1 MNQRSQTTAWIAVIV
16 IALAAALSYS
26 ILAVRS
32 PGKFDS
38 PDENAN
44 YFFASR
50 IASGLPMAAPLPTEL
65 HGQSLT
71 YPRNAWVI
79 DDAVVPA
86 SFLGLVDFYG
96 FIGRAL
102 GSGVILFLTPIFSAL
117 AIIALYG
124 LTSRIWGRRVALL
137 SACLLAI
144 HPVFWY
150 YSARGMFHNV
160 LFFDLII
167 IGAWSLS
174 VAINWSNDRRWR
186 RAAGLGLYF
195 VAGFSIGQALA
206 VRTAEIGWVLL
217 LLLVALWLVRRRL
230 DVRYGLWIGIV
241 GLCLPIVILFAHNAE
256 VFGSPTSFG
265 YSRGL
270 AEGAVSQGWSSALI
284 NLILPFGLDIIQA
297 ATNAWKFG
305 VVLTWWISVPVI
317 IGFVMAYPRPPSS
330 SARRAYWWMFLALA
344 VWLAAYYGSWTLH
357 DEPNP
362 DAITIGTSYTRYWLP
377 VYVLGL
383 PFAALC
389 LERLLTIPRGQTRWL
404 GAMAAV
410 MLAISMTWLSV
421 DLVIADDVQGL
432 AVIRQ
437 HSVNY
442 RQLTNEVAR
451 QTPSNAVIIS
461 GRGDKFLFP
470 ERPVIYAVEN
480 RDDVRTVIRLMT
492 RVPVYIYVSPVQPLD
507 EVKRFWNDQEI
518 GLKSEQRLSDSGRLY
533 RLEIS
538 SND

>member
-1 MNQRSQTTAWIAVIV
+1 
-16 IALAAALSYS
+16 
-26 ILAVRS
+26 
-32 PGKFDS
+32 
-38 PDENAN
+38 
-44 YFFASR
+44 ASR
-50 IASGLPMAAPLPTEL
+50 VAAGLPMAAPLPIEL

-86 SFLGLVDFYG
+86 SFLGLVDLYG
-96 FIGRAL
+96 LIGRVL
-102 GSGVILFLTPIFSAL
+102 GRGAILFLTPVFSAL

-124 LTSRIWGRRVALL
+124 LVDRIWSRRVALL

-144 HPVFWY
+144 QPVFWY

-167 IGAWSLS
+167 IGAWALSLA
-174 VAINWSNDRRWR
+174 VDWSHGRHWR
-186 RAAGLGLYF
+186 RPAGLGLYL
-195 VAGFSIGQALA
+195 VAGLSIGQALA
-206 VRTAEIGWVLL
+206 VRTAEIGWVALL
-217 LLLVALWLVRRRL
+217 LLSALWLMRRRL
-230 DVRYGLWIGIV
+230 DLRYGLWIGIV
-241 GLCLPIVILFAHNAE
+241 GLCVPMAILFAHNAE

-270 AEGAVSQGWSSALI
+270 AESAVSQGWSSALV
-284 NLILPFGLDIIQA
+284 NLVLPFGLDVVQA
-297 ATNAWKFG
+297 ATNVWKFG

-317 IGFVMAYPRPPSS
+317 IGFVLAYPRPSTS

-377 VYVLGL
+377 IYVLGL

-389 LERLLTIPRGQTRWL
+389 LERLLTVKRHGRRWL
-404 GAMAAV
+404 GGAAAAI
-410 MLAISMTWLSV
+410 LAVSMTWLSV
-421 DLVIADDVQGL
+421 DLVIADEVQGL

-437 HSVNY
+437 HGVNY
-442 RQLTNEVAR
+442 SQLANEVAH
-451 QTPSNAVIIS
+451 QTPPNAVIIS

-470 ERPVIYAVEN
+470 ERSVIYAVEN
-480 RDDVRTVIRLMT
+480 RDDVRTVVQLMT
-492 RVPVYIYVSPVQPLD
+492 RVPMYVYVSPVESRD
-507 EVKRFWNDQEI
+507 EVKRFWDDQKLE
-518 GLKSEQRLSDSGRLY
+518 LTSEQRLSDDGRLY
-533 RLEIS
+533 RLEIPT
-538 SND
+538 ND